1 MSSSLIV
8 KCIESI
14 YSEVGHNVISE
25 CIMRYGLDK
34 DECETWMSELIACL
48 ATSASAS
55 ASASASSEKA
65 VKSKGKVV
73 KSKGKGSKG
82 MEATVSPVEA
92 VESPVEAVVSYP
104 FPFPFNKNRINDN
117 GCHGLAYNHGLFNQ
131 CSKKKLDTG
140 NYCKNCQKES
150 DQSGQP
156 SCGTIEAR
164 LSSDLLEYTDPKG
177 RKPIAYLKVL
187 EKQKYSVDTVKE
199 FIMRENI
206 EVEAIHFECNEQKRG
221 RPKSKI
227 VKQVEAATVEDLFAT
242 LVNDDTVSLAD
253 TEIMTDSE
261 DEGESAEAVAAEAV
275 RAEAVRVAA
284 EAKKSELAAEKEA
297 RVSMRCEET
306 EQKKCEKEAKAQQL
320 AAEKEAKLQ
329 QLAAEKE
336 AKQKEKEANAQQ
348 AAAEKEAKLQQLAAE
363 KEAKA
368 QQLAAEKEAKQKEK
382 EAKLQQAAAEKEAKA
397 QQLAAEKAAKAKQA
411 AAEKEAKVKQ
421 AAAEKEAKVD
431 KKVGKVGKKATKEV
445 TVKAA
450 AAPVASAAA
459 VEAEEE
465 EEEVSVRA
473 ILINGKKYLKSDS
486 NMLYDPESQDA
497 VGIYEPATNSIKA
510 LPEESDD
517 ELCEDEYESDN

>member
-1 MSSSLIV
+1 MSSSSSSSSSLIV

-14 YSEVGHNVISE
+14 YREVGDNVMSS
-25 CIMRYGLDK
+25 CIMRYGLDRE
-34 DECETWMSELIACL
+34 ECETWMSELIAGL
-48 ATSASAS
+48 SKSG
-55 ASASASSEKA
+55 SSEKA
-65 VKSKGKVV
+65 VKSKGKG
-73 KSKGKGSKG
+73 KGKGKSKD
-82 MEATVSPVEA
+82 ATVAVEA
-92 VESPVEAVVSYP
+92 VEAVETTVAVVAAETVAVVAYP
-104 FPFPFNKNRINDN
+104 FPIPFNKNRINEN

-187 EKQKYSVDTVKE
+187 EKQKMSVDTVKE

-242 LVNDDTVSLAD
+242 LVNDDTVSVAD

-261 DEGESAEAVAAEAV
+261 DEGEAEAEAEAARVAAEAV
-275 RAEAVRVAA
+275 KAAA

-297 RVSMRCEET
+297 RLSMRCEES
-306 EQKKCEKEAKAQQL
+306 EQKKCEKEAN
-320 AAEKEAKLQ
+320 LQ
-329 QLAAEKE
+329 QVAAEKE
-336 AKQKEKEANAQQ
+336 AKQK
-348 AAAEKEAKLQQLAAE
+348 EKEAKLQQLAAE

-382 EAKLQQAAAEKEAKA
+382 EAKLQQLAAEKEAKA
-397 QQLAAEKAAKAKQA
+397 KQV
-411 AAEKEAKVKQ
+411 AAEKEAKAKQ
-421 AAAEKEAKVD
+421 VAAEKEAKLKQQAAQKEA
-431 KKVGKVGKKATKEV
+431 KKKPVKDVI
-445 TVKAA
+445 VKAA
-450 AAPVASAAA
+450 KV
-459 VEAEEE
+459 EEE
-465 EEEVSVRA
+465 PEEVTTKVKASRITIKGIEYYKTPA
-473 ILINGKKYLKSDS
+473 
-486 NMLYDPESQDA
+486 NMLYDPATHEE
-497 VGIYEPATNSIKA
+497 VGIYDPETDSIKP

-517 ELCEDEYESDN
+517 ELCDDEYESDN

>member
-1 MSSSLIV
+1 MSSSSSLIV

-14 YSEVGHNVISE
+14 YSEVGHNVMSS

-34 DECETWMSELIACL
+34 DECETWMSELIAGL
-48 ATSASAS
+48 A

-82 MEATVSPVEA
+82 KEAEEAT
-92 VESPVEAVVSYP
+92 ESVVEAVVEAVVCP
-104 FPFPFNKNRINDN
+104 FPIPFNKNRINDN

-140 NYCKNCQKES
+140 KYCKNCQKES

-227 VKQVEAATVEDLFAT
+227 AKQVEAATVEDLFAT
-242 LVNDDTVSLAD
+242 LVNDETVSLAG
-253 TEIMTDSE
+253 TEIMSDSE
-261 DEGESAEAVAAEAV
+261 DEGEADAEAEAERAAAV
-275 RAEAVRVAA
+275 VAA

-306 EQKKCEKEAKAQQL
+306 EQKKCEKEAKLQQL

-329 QLAAEKE
+329 QL
-336 AKQKEKEANAQQ
+336 
-348 AAAEKEAKLQQLAAE
+348 AAEKEAKLQQLAAE

-411 AAEKEAKVKQ
+411 AAEKEAKLKQ
-421 AAAEKEAKVD
+421 AAAEKEAKSD

-450 AAPVASAAA
+450 AAAP
-459 VEAEEE
+459 VEAEE

-497 VGIYEPATNSIKA
+497 VGIYEPATNSIKE

>member
-1 MSSSLIV
+1 MSMSSSLIV

-14 YSEVGHNVISE
+14 YSEVGHNVMSE

-34 DECETWMSELIACL
+34 EECETWMSELIAGL
-48 ATSASAS
+48 AAG

-65 VKSKGKVV
+65 VKSKGKG
-73 KSKGKGSKG
+73 KSKGSKG

-92 VESPVEAVVSYP
+92 VVVSPVEAVVSYP
-104 FPFPFNKNRINDN
+104 FPIPFNKNRINEN

-187 EKQKYSVDTVKE
+187 EKQKFSVDTVKE
-199 FIMRENI
+199 FITRENI
-206 EVEAIHFECNEQKRG
+206 DVEAMHFECNEQKRG

-242 LVNDDTVSLAD
+242 LVNDETVSLAD

-306 EQKKCEKEAKAQQL
+306 EQKKCEKEAKLQQL

-397 QQLAAEKAAKAKQA
+397 QHVAAEKAAKA
-411 AAEKEAKVKQ
+411 KQ

-450 AAPVASAAA
+450 AAAAP
-459 VEAEEE
+459 VEAEE

-497 VGIYEPATNSIKA
+497 VGIYEPATNSIKE

>member
-1 MSSSLIV
+1 MSIR

-14 YSEVGHNVISE
+14 YSEVGHNVMSE
-25 CIMRYGLDK
+25 CIMRYGLDRE
-34 DECETWMSELIACL
+34 ECESWMSELIAGL
-48 ATSASAS
+48 SSGASS
-55 ASASASSEKA
+55 SSEK
-65 VKSKGKVV
+65 V
-73 KSKGKGSKG
+73 SKGKGKG
-82 MEATVSPVEA
+82 KVKGKGKTTEA
-92 VESPVEAVVSYP
+92 VEASVEATESVVSTVEVVASYP
-104 FPFPFNKNRINDN
+104 FPIPFNKNRINDN

-164 LSSDLLEYTDPKG
+164 LSEDLLEYTDPKG

-187 EKQKYSVDTVKE
+187 EKQKFSVDTVKE

-261 DEGESAEAVAAEAV
+261 DEGESAEAVAAEA
-275 RAEAVRVAA
+275 AEAVRVEAVRAAA

-306 EQKKCEKEAKAQQL
+306 EQKKCEKEAKLQQL

-329 QLAAEKE
+329 QL
-336 AKQKEKEANAQQ
+336 
-348 AAAEKEAKLQQLAAE
+348 AAEKEAKLQQLAAE

-382 EAKLQQAAAEKEAKA
+382 EAKLQQVAAEKEAKA
-397 QQLAAEKAAKAKQA
+397 KQV
-411 AAEKEAKVKQ
+411 AAEKEAKAKQ
-421 AAAEKEAKVD
+421 VAAEKEAKLKQVAAEKEAKAD
-431 KKVGKVGKKATKEV
+431 KLGKAPRKQAVKE
-445 TVKAA
+445 TIVKA
-450 AAPVASAAA
+450 PKV
-459 VEAEEE
+459 EEE
-465 EEEVSVRA
+465 EEPTVHVSVKS
-473 ILINGKKYLKSDS
+473 ITINGTVYFKTKE
-486 NMLYDPESQDA
+486 NVLYNPETKEA
-497 VGIYEPATNSIKA
+497 VGIYDEATNSIKE

-517 ELCEDEYESDN
+517 ELCEDEYDSDN

>member
-1 MSSSLIV
+1 MSMSIK

-14 YSEVGHNVISE
+14 YSEVGHNVMSE

-34 DECETWMSELIACL
+34 DECETWMSELIAGL
-48 ATSASAS
+48 SSSASS
-55 ASASASSEKA
+55 ASSASSVSSEKA
-65 VKSKGKVV
+65 RKVSNGKGKSKGKVE
-73 KSKGKGSKG
+73 
-82 MEATVSPVEA
+82 EASVA
-92 VESPVEAVVSYP
+92 VESSVTVAACS
-104 FPFPFNKNRINDN
+104 FPIPFNKNHINEN

-131 CSKKKLDTG
+131 CIKKKLDTG

-187 EKQKYSVDTVKE
+187 EKQKIKIETVKE

-206 EVEAIHFECNEQKRG
+206 EVDTIHFECNEQKRG

-227 VKQVEAATVEDLFAT
+227 AKQVEAATVEDLFAT
-242 LVNDDTVSLAD
+242 LVNDETDSVAD
-253 TEIMTDSE
+253 TEIMSDCEDDS
-261 DEGESAEAVAAEAV
+261 AAAVEAAKA
-275 RAEAVRVAA
+275 AA

-306 EQKKCEKEAKAQQL
+306 EQKKCEKEAK
-320 AAEKEAKLQ
+320 LQ

-336 AKQKEKEANAQQ
+336 AKA
-348 AAAEKEAKLQQLAAE
+348 QQLAAE

-382 EAKLQQAAAEKEAKA
+382 EAKLQQIAAEKEAKA
-397 QQLAAEKAAKAKQA
+397 KQV
-411 AAEKEAKVKQ
+411 AAEKEAKAKQ
-421 AAAEKEAKVD
+421 VAAEKEAKLKQQAAQKEAD
-431 KKVGKVGKKATKEV
+431 KKLGKVPRKKPVKELV
-445 TVKAA
+445 VKA
-450 AAPVASAAA
+450 PK
-459 VEAEEE
+459 VEEEEQE
-465 EEEVSVRA
+465 EEEVSVKA
-473 ILINGKKYLKSDS
+473 IIINGKKYLKSDS
-486 NMLYDPESQDA
+486 NMLYDPATEDA
-497 VGIYEPATNSIKA
+497 VGIYDAATNSIKE

-517 ELCEDEYESDN
+517 ELRADEYDSDN

>member
-1 MSSSLIV
+1 MSIR

-14 YSEVGHNVISE
+14 YSEVGHNVMSE

-34 DECETWMSELIACL
+34 DECETWMSEMIAGL
-48 ATSASAS
+48 SSTASS
-55 ASASASSEKA
+55 SSEKA
-65 VKSKGKVV
+65 VKSKVKV
-73 KSKGKGSKG
+73 SKGKGKG
-82 MEATVSPVEA
+82 KGKGKDKEGVEA
-92 VESPVEAVVSYP
+92 VEAVEAIVAVEAVETVETVVAFP
-104 FPFPFNKNRINDN
+104 FPIPFNKNRINGN

-164 LSSDLLEYTDPKG
+164 LSEDLLEYTDPKG

-187 EKQKYSVDTVKE
+187 EKQKISVDTVKE

-206 EVEAIHFECNEQKRG
+206 EVDAIHFECNEQKRG

-261 DEGESAEAVAAEAV
+261 DEGESAESAEAVAAEAV
-275 RAEAVRVAA
+275 RVEAVRAAA

-306 EQKKCEKEAKAQQL
+306 EQKKCEKEAKLQQL

-329 QLAAEKE
+329 QL
-336 AKQKEKEANAQQ
+336 
-348 AAAEKEAKLQQLAAE
+348 AAEKEAKLQQLAAE

-382 EAKLQQAAAEKEAKA
+382 EAKLQQVAAEKEAKLQQLAAEKEAKA
-397 QQLAAEKAAKAKQA
+397 KQV
-411 AAEKEAKVKQ
+411 AAEKEAKAKQ
-421 AAAEKEAKVD
+421 VAAEKEAKLKQVAAEKEAKAD
-431 KKVGKVGKKATKEV
+431 KLGKAPRKQAVKE
-445 TVKAA
+445 TIVKA
-450 AAPVASAAA
+450 PKV
-459 VEAEEE
+459 EEE
-465 EEEVSVRA
+465 EEPTVHVSVKS
-473 ILINGKKYLKSDS
+473 ITINGTVYFKTKE
-486 NMLYDPESQDA
+486 NVLYNPETKEA
-497 VGIYEPATNSIKA
+497 VGIYDEATNSIKE

-517 ELCEDEYESDN
+517 ELCEDEYDSDN

>member
-1 MSSSLIV
+1 MSS
-8 KCIESI
+8 
-14 YSEVGHNVISE
+14 

-34 DECETWMSELIACL
+34 EECERWMSELIAGL
-48 ATSASAS
+48 SASAS
-55 ASASASSEKA
+55 SASASSSSEKA
-65 VKSKGKVV
+65 VKG
-73 KSKGKGSKG
+73 KGKGKGKGKSK
-82 MEATVSPVEA
+82 EAVEA
-92 VESPVEAVVSYP
+92 VEAVETVVAPVEVVASYP
-104 FPFPFNKNRINDN
+104 FPIPFNKNRINGN

-164 LSSDLLEYTDPKG
+164 LSEDLLEYTDPKG

-187 EKQKYSVDTVKE
+187 EKQKISVDTVKE

-227 VKQVEAATVEDLFAT
+227 AKQVEAATVEDLFAT
-242 LVNDDTVSLAD
+242 LVNDETASLAD

-261 DEGESAEAVAAEAV
+261 DEGESTEAVAAEAV
-275 RAEAVRVAA
+275 RVEAVRVAA

-306 EQKKCEKEAKAQQL
+306 EQKKTEKEAKAQQLAAEKEAKAQQL

-329 QLAAEKE
+329 QL
-336 AKQKEKEANAQQ
+336 
-348 AAAEKEAKLQQLAAE
+348 AAEKEAKLQQLAAE

-382 EAKLQQAAAEKEAKA
+382 EAKLQQVAAEKEAKA
-397 QQLAAEKAAKAKQA
+397 KQQ
-411 AAEKEAKVKQ
+411 AAEKEAKLKQ
-421 AAAEKEAKVD
+421 QAAEKEAKLKQQAAEKEA
-431 KKVGKVGKKATKEV
+431 KKKPVKE
-445 TVKAA
+445 TIVKAA
-450 AAPVASAAA
+450 K
-459 VEAEEE
+459 VEQEEE
-465 EEEVSVRA
+465 PVTNVKVQATR
-473 ILINGKKYLKSDS
+473 ITINSIEYYKTKE
-486 NMLYDPESQDA
+486 NVLYDPETRDA
-497 VGIYEPATNSIKA
+497 VGIYDEATKSIKE

-517 ELCEDEYESDN
+517 ELCEDEYDSDN